1 MKKKEIN
8 FLSTDIKNLVLKKL
22 ESGESLFMLRM
33 GDGEM
38 RIEKNHSSIEKFSI
52 KEFGRK
58 LTEDELETSKK
69 WMKESVLESSI
80 LGLPT
85 LEHCK
90 TNELWEYLFNYYQEI
105 EEKNPDIWKKKEYC
119 SINSHYE
126 LLGTGDLFEIL
137 SKVKKIVVVSP
148 RDIQSKL
155 TERFVNLEIIEY
167 YSLPGEQAY
176 EPVENKNKNINIF
189 ERITEIIQELKSK
202 ERKGELLIFGAGPLG
217 KILGCEFSKQ
227 GGVALD
233 LGSVF
238 DLFVGKITRGEG
250 KGPNSKIKPIL

>member
-1 MKKKEIN
+1 MKREIN
-8 FLSTDIKNLVLKKL
+8 FLSNDIKNLVLNKL
-22 ESGESLFMLRM
+22 ENKENLFMLRM

-38 RIEKNHSSIEKFSI
+38 RIEKNHTSIEKFSI

-58 LTEDELETSKK
+58 LTKNELEVAKE
-69 WMKESVLESSI
+69 WMRESVLESTI

-85 LEHCK
+85 LEHCE
-90 TNELWEYLFNYYQEI
+90 TNELWEYLFKYYDEI
-105 EEKNPDIWKKKEYC
+105 QEKNKDVWKKKEYC

-137 SKVKKIVVVSP
+137 SKVKKIVIVSP
-148 RDIQSKL
+148 RDIQSRL
-155 TERFVNLEIIEY
+155 IERFNNIEIIEY

-176 EPVENKNKNINIF
+176 EPEESKNRDIDIF
-189 ERITEIIQELKSK
+189 TRISEIIDNFKLKD
-202 ERKGELLIFGAGPLG
+202 RNGELLIFGAGPLG

-227 GGVALD
+227 GGVSLD

-238 DLFVGKITRGEG
+238 DLFVGKITRGKG